1 MQFAKDLYLS
11 EGLIRKKKELI
22 IRLKT
27 RKIKKVVY
35 VVYFNHD
42 SDTPEFINSLFL
54 RQKYYK
60 KYPMYVIGIV
70 ETYEQALNY
79 LAGLLENSFRKKG
92 NFNIKENY
100 REC

>member
-11 EGLIRKKKELI
+11 EGLTRQRKELVL
-22 IRLKT
+22 RLKT
-27 RKIKKVVY
+27 RRMKKAVY
-35 VVYFNHD
+35 VVYFNHN
-42 SDTPEFINSLFL
+42 SDTPEFTNSLFL

-70 ETYEQALNY
+70 ETYEQALDY
-79 LAGLLENSFRKKG
+79 LAGLLEDTFRKNG

-100 REC
+100 R